1 MADLRTLLYTGAAT
15 IQSASLLEFA
25 VRNNSQT
32 SSNGGCCCLWTVPA
46 GKSYIKFE
54 MWGAGGGGGGS
65 CCCMFGWP
73 GGSGSYVVK
82 TLTGSEVTPGAQY
95 TICAGGTGSWSN
107 TNSGCPGNTSF
118 VTGPNLSNFC
128 ARGGCGGYT
137 FCYGFCSACHTYRQC
152 SEQCCATGG
161 DLCVAGICGA
171 RFTEFY
177 CYHGSQQ
184 HVPAAPGTVSGTT
197 FGPDGCTP
205 YSGLGNAGFC
215 EPIFPGGGGL
225 SAQVHSGQCYCGWW
239 GGPGLVMVTYG

>member
-15 IQSASLLEFA
+15 IQSASLLEFS
-25 VRNNSQT
+25 VKNNSQS
-32 SSNGGCCCLWTVPA
+32 SSNGGCCCLWTVPT

-54 MWGAGGGGGGS
+54 IWGAGGGGGGS
-65 CCCMFGWP
+65 CCCMFGWS
-73 GGSGSYVVK
+73 GGSGSYAVK
-82 TLTGSEVTPGAQY
+82 TLTGAEVAAGAQY
-95 TICAGGTGSWSN
+95 TICAGGTSSYSN
-107 TNSGCPGNTSF
+107 TNSGCPGNTTW
-118 VTGPNLSNFC
+118 VQGPNLSNFC

-137 FCYGFCSACHTYRQC
+137 FCYGFCSACHTCRQC
-152 SEQCCATGG
+152 SDQCCSTGG
-161 DLCVAGICGA
+161 DLCVAGTCGA

-205 YSGLGNAGFC
+205 YSGLGSAGFC
-215 EPIFPGGGGL
+215 EPVFPGGGGL

-239 GGPGLVMVTYG
+239 GGSGLVMVTYG